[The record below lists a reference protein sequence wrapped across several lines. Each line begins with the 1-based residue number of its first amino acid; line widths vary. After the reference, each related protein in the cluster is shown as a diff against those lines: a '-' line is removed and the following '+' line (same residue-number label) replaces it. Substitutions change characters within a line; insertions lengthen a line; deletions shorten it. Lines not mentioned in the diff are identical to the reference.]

1 MAKGEDITT
10 SFKIDISD
18 LKKGINQANQQI
30 KLANAEFKK
39 ASAGMDDWAKSA
51 DGIKAKLKQL
61 DSVLTAQKQK
71 VQAYKEEL
79 ARNEKAHD
87 ENAKR
92 AEELRKK
99 LQELA
104 QNGVDKTS
112 AEYKK
117 YENEL
122 AAVEKE
128 QEKNEAASDKLR
140 VTILNQEAAVSQT
153 EKEMRNYSKALEEV
167 EDDSKDADKQTDEL
181 GDSVKKTGDKTEQ
194 ASGGFTVMK
203 AALGDLVSQG
213 IQLAVQA
220 LKDLASAAVEAWEAF
235 DEGRDTVIR
244 LTGATGEFATEM
256 TTAYANV
263 SKQIV
268 ADSTDIGKAIGEVA
282 TRWGLTG
289 DELESFALRYLQFS
303 EITESDVISAIDDSQ
318 KALSAYGLNINSA
331 KGFLD
336 ALAATS
342 QKTGVD
348 TGTLTKGLIS
358 NATAFEE
365 MGLSIEQSVAFMGML
380 ETSGANSETVLNGM
394 RKALKNSTKDGKD
407 LSTALIELENDIVNN
422 TDSTKGLQAAYD
434 VFGKSGDQIYGAVK
448 NGSLSFKD
456 LASAATDASGT
467 VENTFAAT
475 KDATDDVK
483 LTFQNLKT
491 TVAETLDTFLQ
502 ENGDQVT
509 ELLDTLSGEGLP
521 KIVDAITAIAN
532 AILWVGNNLDWI
544 LPIIEAVTFG
554 GAKTVEGL
562 VVIFKNAWQIIK
574 TTWSVVAKWFADI
587 WQKIKNTYTEVKQ
600 WFSDKFSQAW
610 AGIQTAWSSV
620 TSWFSGV
627 WLGIQNT
634 FSNIG
639 SWFGNKFTEA
649 WTNIKNAFSN
659 WGSFFE
665 GLWTSIKTKFTNI
678 GTNISN
684 AISSSLKSGMNGVIS
699 SIERIINSGI
709 GLINGAIGL
718 INKIPGVNI
727 GTISKLSLP
736 RLAKGGVLERGQIGL
751 LEGSGAEAVVPL
763 SENKKW
769 ISAVA
774 SEMLRQAETINTG
787 SVRNISNK
795 TDYSFTQNIYAP
807 AQPSRIEL
815 YRQTKNL
822 LALAGAK

>member
-10 SFKIDISD
+10 RFTIDISD

-39 ASAGMDDWAKSA
+39 ASAGMDDWTKSA
-51 DGIKAKLKQL
+51 EGIKAKLKQL
-61 DSVLTAQKQK
+61 DSVLAAQKQK
-71 VQAYKEEL
+71 VAAYKEEL

-92 AEELRKK
+92 ADELRKK

-104 QNGVDKTS
+104 SNGVEKTS

-128 QEKNEAASDKLR
+128 QAKNEKACNDLK
-140 VTILNQEAAVSQT
+140 VTILNQEAAVEQT
-153 EKEMRNYSKALEEV
+153 EKEMRNYSKALDEV
-167 EDDSKDADKQTDEL
+167 ADESKDADKQTDEL
-181 GDSVKKTGDKTEQ
+181 GDSVKKTGDKTED

-331 KGFLD
+331 KKLLD

-348 TGTLTKGLIS
+348 TGTLTSGLIS
-358 NATAFEE
+358 NATAFQE
-365 MGLSIEQSVAFMGML
+365 MGLSIEQSVSFMGML
-380 ETSGANSETVLNGM
+380 EKSGANSETVLNGM

-407 LSTALIELENDIVNN
+407 LSTALIELENDILNN

-456 LASAATDASGT
+456 IATAATDASGA
-467 VENTFAAT
+467 VENTFNAT
-475 KDATDDVK
+475 KDASDDVK
-483 LTFQNLKT
+483 LKFQELKY
-491 TVAETLDTFLQ
+491 TVAETLDKYLA
-502 ENGDQVT
+502 ENGDKVT
-509 ELLDTLSGEGLP
+509 EVLDKLSGDGIP
-521 KIVDAITAIAN
+521 KLIDAINAIAN
-532 AILWVGNNLDWI
+532 AILWVGDNLDWI
-544 LPIIEAVTFG
+544 APIFEAIVFTGAEATTAMVTM
-554 GAKTVEGL
+554 
-562 VVIFKNAWQIIK
+562 FKNAWIIIK
-574 TTWSVVAKWFADI
+574 NVWSAVAKWFSDL
-587 WQKIKNTYTEVKQ
+587 WLKIKNTYTEVKQ
-600 WFSDKFSQAW
+600 WFGEKFSAAW
-610 AGIQTAWSSV
+610 GAIQGAWSSV
-620 TSWFSGV
+620 TQWFSGV
-627 WLGIQNT
+627 WNGIKNT
-634 FSNIG
+634 FSNVG
-639 SWFGNKFTEA
+639 TWFTQKFNDA
-649 WTNIKNAFSN
+649 WTGIKNAFSN

-665 GLWTSIKTKFTNI
+665 GLWTSIKNKFTNI

-684 AISSSLKSGMNGVIS
+684 AISSSLRSGMNGVIS

-727 GTISKLSLP
+727 GTISTLSLP
-736 RLAKGGVLERGQIGL
+736 RLAKGGVLAKGQVGL

-763 SENKKW
+763 DENKKW

-787 SVRNISNK
+787 NIRNISNK

-807 AQPSRIEL
+807 SAPSRIEL

-822 LALAGAK
+822 LAFAGAK